1 MNLVTLL
8 SLDPLC
14 SYSLYSSLT
23 DLLYF
28 LYVSMPYVE
37 KLRESFVTCS
47 KDKPIFSFTVASN
60 ELTLTKSGDVSTI

>member
-1 MNLVTLL
+1 
-8 SLDPLC
+8 
-14 SYSLYSSLT
+14 
-23 DLLYF
+23 
-28 LYVSMPYVE
+28 MPYVE